1 MTFMSPTSKDQNA
14 EENPCK
20 VGPVSQVYRGPL
32 NFKKNAN
39 DLGSGRAK
47 KKTRNNR

>member
-20 VGPVSQVYRGPL
+20 VGPINQVYRGPL
-32 NFKKNAN
+32 NFKKSDN
-39 DLGSGRAK
+39 DLGSK
-47 KKTRNNR
+47 KKKKKR